1 MDKYA
6 EIINHEKPI
15 SKKHPPM
22 PLQNRAAQF
31 MPFAALV
38 GYDDEV
44 SEAGRFTREKIELT
58 EEKQS
63 ELNEK
68 LTEMINSHEPGDTLS
83 ATVTYFVPD
92 GLKDGG
98 EYVTKQVNIGKIDTF
113 KRCLVLDDKSVIL
126 IEDIISIE

>member
-6 EIINHEKPI
+6 DIINHEKPV

-44 SEAGRFTREKIELT
+44 SEAGRFTRERIELT

-92 GLKDGG
+92 ELKEGG
-98 EYVTKQVNIGKIDTF
+98 EYATKQVNIIKIDTF
-113 KRCLVLDDKSVIL
+113 KKCLVLEDKSIIL

>member
-1 MDKYA
+1 
-6 EIINHEKPI
+6 
-15 SKKHPPM
+15 M